1 MADETQTLILDIQF
15 DSAQAVKEATDLKNR
30 IADLRK
36 ENKAL
41 IESEGQVTEAYT
53 KNEIEIKALTKELN
67 AHQSALVK
75 QSQVNNSAKGS
86 NDQLR
91 ATLSVLTAQYN
102 ALSKEERDNSV
113 AGQVLGKTI
122 KNISDELKNSEGA
135 VGDFRRN
142 VGDYEG
148 AANRAS
154 NSLQGMK
161 ERLAELT
168 KVVQTSEVGS
178 KQFKDAQDEAG
189 KLGLQIGQL
198 EGKLDEFGNKEPKN
212 PAKKSFEDTVAAAG
226 AAGSAIQLTTLLT
239 EDNSQANEAL
249 NKSVRALAI
258 GQQIANIVK
267 EKGAIIDSASAAST
281 GLAAGAQVAYAA
293 AVGTSTGL
301 LKLFR
306 LALIGTGIGAII
318 VALGLLI
325 ANFDAVSNAVKD
337 FLGLSSEQE
346 RASEALKKA
355 YKSQSDQLGLLISLE
370 ERRIGIVSN
379 SYQRQIDLAKAQG
392 KDTTN
397 LEKLKEQAFQ
407 KTTNQMIS
415 QLQAQLALA
424 KGAKV
429 SAKEQIDLQ
438 NQIQDLQEKVAD
450 SINTIEVNRIAT
462 IQAQKEAAIK
472 AAQDQTEKNKAA
484 LEKRKADNEKAAEIE
499 KKNQADLVNARIA
512 LLEDGLNKEIILIR
526 KDQQDKIDAVQGDNE
541 TANALR
547 LTLAAETEQQIAA
560 VQQKYADEKKQRDQE
575 IADNEARLADE
586 RFKKELEANAI
597 REQAVLDRAAFEFAQ
612 NQLSISN
619 EDAKFLNTV
628 EDLQNLA
635 FIQAQTAQTRQ
646 EIDQQYYDFVEQ
658 NGQISFDKFVAL
670 QAEQIQAT
678 QAANEQMIQAYSAF
692 GSQVGDLFG
701 KTLADTGADLKGFAK
716 NFLILILDTVQKQVT
731 AAILSS
737 TAQSFAQ
744 PDSVA
749 SFGASGA
756 IRAALLTAAI
766 QGAFSFAK
774 AKLSQPPQG
783 FATGVVGLEG
793 AGTSTS
799 DSIPAMLSR
808 GESVITADGTR
819 FAQQAMPGL
828 LEALNSRNKFATGVV
843 DFGGSSAIADVSG
856 FSLLADAISKIQ
868 PVVRVSDINKKQSD
882 YNEVRTTGTL

>member
-1 MADETQTLILDIQF
+1 MAEETQTLILDIQF

-41 IESEGQVTEAYT
+41 IESEGQVTDAYT

-67 AHQSALVK
+67 SHQAALVK
-75 QSQVNNSAKGS
+75 QSQANNSAKGS

-122 KNISDELKNSEGA
+122 KNISDELKASEGA

-154 NSLQGMK
+154 NSLEAMK
-161 ERLAELT
+161 ARLQELNKT
-168 KVVQTSEVGS
+168 VQTSDVGS

-267 EKGAIIDSASAAST
+267 EKGALIDSASALST
-281 GLAAGAQVAYAA
+281 GAAATAQVAYSA

-318 VALGLLI
+318 VALGFLI
-325 ANFDAVSNAVKD
+325 ANFEAVSNAVKD

-346 RASEALKKA
+346 RASEALKKS
-355 YKSQSDQLGLLISLE
+355 YQKQSDQLGLLISLE

-379 SYQRQIDLAKAQG
+379 AYQRQIELAKAQG

-397 LEKLKEQAFQ
+397 LEKLKEEAFQ

-438 NQIQDLQEKVAD
+438 KQIQDLQGQVAD
-450 SINTIEVNRIAT
+450 SVNAIEVARLAKIKE
-462 IQAQKEAAIK
+462 QKDAAIK
-472 AAQDQTEKNKAA
+472 AAEEQTSKNKAE
-484 LEKRKADNEKAAEIE
+484 LEKRKADQERLAEIE
-499 KKNQADLVNARIA
+499 KKNQADLSNARIA
-512 LLEDGLNKEIILIR
+512 LLEDGLNKEILLIR
-526 KDQQDKIDAVQGDNE
+526 KAQQEKIDAVQGDSE

-547 LTLAAETEQQIAA
+547 LTLTQQAEQQIAA
-560 VQQKYADEKKQRDQE
+560 VQQKYADEKKQRDQDVYDNE
-575 IADNEARLADE
+575 VRLASERAAKELADNQA
-586 RFKKELEANAI
+586 
-597 REQAVLDRAAFEFAQ
+597 REQAIVDRVNFEIAQTQLGIAA
-612 NQLSISN
+612 
-619 EDAKFLNTV
+619 EDTKFVKTI

-635 FIQAQTAQTRQ
+635 MVQEATGQTRQ
-646 EIDQQYYDFVEQ
+646 EIDQAYYDFVEKE
-658 NGQISFDKFVAL
+658 GQISFDKFLEL
-670 QAEQIQAT
+670 QAQQVAAT
-678 QAANEQMIQAYSAF
+678 TAANEQMIQSYAAF
-692 GSQVGDLFG
+692 GSQVGDL
-701 KTLADTGADLKGFAK
+701 LAKQLSETGADLKGFARQ
-716 NFLILILDTVQKQVT
+716 FLVLILDTVQKQVT
-731 AAILSS
+731 AAVLESS
-737 TAQSFAQ
+737 IKSIAQYG
-744 PDSVA
+744 PVA
-749 SFGASGA
+749 GA
-756 IRAALLTAAI
+756 IRAGVSIAAI
-766 QGAFSFAK
+766 NTAFGLAK

-783 FATGVVGLEG
+783 FATGVVGLQG

-843 DFGGSSAIADVSG
+843 DFGAGSSVADFSGISLIAE
-856 FSLLADAISKIQ
+856 AISKMQ
-868 PVVRVSDINKKQSD
+868 PVVRVSDINKKQAD